1 MVGSSG
7 MARAVDIAPGRRAV
21 NRRLPLRAREGE
33 SITWT
38 GATKD
43 RQNGDSVSRTSR
55 AYASARDAQSDSGR
69 RSGSQIDRPLAYHT
83 RLRDGGD
90 EELAFRRER
99 SDEDQNIISV
109 LLRDSRRY
117 GDIRR
122 RRGITFDSSRVR
134 GLQRR
139 RCEADGCGRCSVA
152 RERRGHHDATHAER
166 SVGNRGGGLWRHCG

>member
-1 MVGSSG
+1 MSP
-7 MARAVDIAPGRRAV
+7 AAWRAP
-21 NRRLPLRAREGE
+21 
-33 SITWT
+33 S
-38 GATKD
+38 
-43 RQNGDSVSRTSR
+43 TSR
-55 AYASARDAQSDSGR
+55 PANERATGVCRYARGRGNQSRGPEPQRIGRTVTAFRAHRVHYASARDAQSDSGR

-99 SDEDQNIISV
+99 SDEDQNIKSV

-152 RERRGHHDATHAER
+152 RERRGDHDATHAER